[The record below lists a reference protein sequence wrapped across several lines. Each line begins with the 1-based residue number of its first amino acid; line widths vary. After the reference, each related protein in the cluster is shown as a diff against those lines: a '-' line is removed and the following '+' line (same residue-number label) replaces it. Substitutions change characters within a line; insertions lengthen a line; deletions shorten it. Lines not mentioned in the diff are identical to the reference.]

1 MKSKQMALPPSKSP
15 EKPLALPPVIDQK
28 PQAETTAMPNARQY
42 NELMDAYSLHQ
53 LIIRKG

>member
-1 MKSKQMALPPSKSP
+1 MALPSSQSP

-28 PQAETTAMPNARQY
+28 PQAETSPMPNARQY